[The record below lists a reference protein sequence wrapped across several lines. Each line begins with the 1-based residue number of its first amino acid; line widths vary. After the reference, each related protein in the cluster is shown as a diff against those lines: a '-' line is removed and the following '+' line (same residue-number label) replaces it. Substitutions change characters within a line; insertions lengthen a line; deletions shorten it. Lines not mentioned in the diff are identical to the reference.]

1 MEDGV
6 VDDMHQDMHEDR
18 AYRRVEMITGRRQRR
33 SWTDAEKAEIVA
45 ASAEV
50 GVNISAVG
58 RQYGVS
64 RGLLS
69 VWRRQAGVTGDWDGL
84 APSFVPITVAA
95 ADDAEVDACTGSA
108 FDPSR
113 PRRSASP
120 EGRIE
125 LELAGARLVVTGGVA
140 PALAAAVISALRGLR

>member
-18 AYRRVEMITGRRQRR
+18 AYRCVEVITGRRRLR
-33 SWTDAEKAEIVA
+33 SWTDAEKTEIVA
-45 ASAEV
+45 ASAEA
-50 GVNISAVG
+50 GVNIATVA
-58 RQYGVS
+58 RRFGVS

-69 VWRRQAGVTGDWDGL
+69 VWRRQAGLTGDWDDP

-95 ADDAEVDACTGSA
+95 NDAEADGIA
-108 FDPSR
+108 
-113 PRRSASP
+113 RSACGPSQMLVTRP

-125 LELAGARLVVTGGVA
+125 LEFAGARLVVTGGVE
-140 PALAAAVISALRGLR
+140 PSLAAAVVSALRGLR

>member
-18 AYRRVEMITGRRQRR
+18 AYRRVEVITGCRRRR
-33 SWTDAEKAEIVA
+33 SWTDAEKEEIVA
-45 ASAEV
+45 ASAEA
-50 GVNISAVG
+50 GVNISAVA

-69 VWRRQAGVTGDWDGL
+69 VWRRQAGLIGAWDGP
-84 APSFVPITVAA
+84 APSFVPITMAA
-95 ADDAEVDACTGSA
+95 ADDAEVDVCPGSA
-108 FDPSR
+108 VDPSR
-113 PRRSASP
+113 LRRSALP

-125 LELAGARLVVTGGVA
+125 LEFAGAQLVVTGGVA
-140 PALAAAVISALRGLR
+140 PALAAVVISALRGLR